1 MSAWKLVLLAL
12 LGVLAV
18 ALVYGIPVGSDLT
31 TTTSASKL
39 STMLFCYSL
48 HWNGMRRKVID
59 LGASSYVNHSAC
71 WKRSAL

>member
-18 ALVYGIPVGSDLT
+18 ALVYGIPLGSDLT

-39 STMLFCYSL
+39 STTLTCYSL

-59 LGASSYVNHSAC
+59 LGDASNVNNSAC
-71 WKRSAL
+71 WK